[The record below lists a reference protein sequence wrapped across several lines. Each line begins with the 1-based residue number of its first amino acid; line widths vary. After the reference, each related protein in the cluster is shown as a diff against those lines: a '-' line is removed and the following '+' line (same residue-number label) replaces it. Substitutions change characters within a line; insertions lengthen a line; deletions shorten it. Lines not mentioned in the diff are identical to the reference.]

1 MPKLI
6 CLMPTYNK
14 EFTLA
19 QAIDSVMMQK
29 CNFEYKLI
37 ILDDCSTDK
46 STQIAKDYQ
55 NKYPH
60 KIDILRNTHNLGLL
74 RSITNGYK
82 LLKDAEYFC
91 VLDADDWYTD
101 ANKFADAVTFLDK
114 HKNYSMYMSNIILK
128 QDDKEEKYYNGKY
141 KKLDF
146 DFSDRIAGKAIFMQ
160 TSGVIYRNLY
170 FKHSNNTKFAQIFN
184 LKYPESYRADG
195 FRFEWYLQGGK
206 AHFENKI
213 TAVYNYDT
221 NGIWS
226 GMSEAEQLLHN
237 AKMMYSCAEFFTH
250 VRSYYLYE
258 ARQAYTSALQKIK
271 DNSDIIF
278 IKNKDLILDL
288 SLLLI
293 QPPTTFTSKF
303 LKFCV
308 CLIPNKKLRRKYKKM
323 IYG

>member
-1 MPKLI
+1 MLKLI

-14 EFTLA
+14 ELTLG
-19 QAIDSVMMQK
+19 QAINSVMMQE

-46 STQIAKDYQ
+46 SNQIAKDYQ

-60 KIDILRNTHNLGLL
+60 KIDIVRNTQNLGLL
-74 RSITNGYK
+74 SSIANGYK

-101 ANKFADAVTFLDK
+101 ENKFADAVTFLDK

-141 KKLDF
+141 QKLDF
-146 DFSDRIAGKAIFMQ
+146 DFSDKIIGKSIFIQ

-170 FKHSNNTKFAQIFN
+170 FKNGENTKFAQIFN
-184 LKYPESYRADG
+184 FRYPESYRADG

-221 NGIWS
+221 KGIWS

-237 AKMMYSCAEFFTH
+237 AKMMYSCAEFFNH
-250 VRSYYLYE
+250 AQSYYLYE
-258 ARQAYTSALQKIK
+258 ARQAYIGALQKIK
-271 DNSDIIF
+271 SASDNIF

-293 QPPTTFTSKF
+293 QPPTTFTSKL

-308 CLIPNKKLRRKYKKM
+308 RLIPNKKLRRKYKKM